1 MSVWL
6 VGRCGALSG
15 GLAAISVGSAA
26 AAPGTGAAGLDR
38 NVPGRQGGA
47 ITDGEGDAHRDEVE
61 DAAEHAPF
69 RAAFL
74 AWLREASERFPVP
87 VAADTAGPSWT
98 ELHLQGVHPAIWV
111 SLTGAGGIDVGVGW
125 DGVFWDLLTSPDVAA
140 EPVAGGGWR
149 NVLLVPEARVVHPTR
164 EAAWRVGFE
173 DLLGWINGELAA
185 ATHLALWGSKH
196 GCTWAWLA
204 RDGRTVR
211 GRQPLAGRNAPVHL
225 LPVHGTAWAAARAEL
240 AGHAGHDD
248 RDGRA
253 IGSAVQRGRHVYVYD
268 GHGRQLAMLTAGQGL
283 GDGLQGYTAATVSV
297 RRGRL
302 IHTYD
307 GRGRHLSMTPAR

>member
-1 MSVWL
+1 MAEWL
-6 VGRCGALSG
+6 MGRRGALAG
-15 GLAAISVGSAA
+15 GLAAISAGSAA
-26 AAPGTGAAGLDR
+26 AAPWTSVAQLGRRAPGPQDGAVADDQAG
-38 NVPGRQGGA
+38 
-47 ITDGEGDAHRDEVE
+47 EHRDEVE

-74 AWLREASERFPVP
+74 AWLREASGRFPVP
-87 VAADTAGPSWT
+87 VAADTAAPSWT

-111 SLTGAGGIDVGVGW
+111 SLTGAGGIDAGVEW

-140 EPVAGGGWR
+140 EPVAGGGWE

-185 ATHLALWGSKH
+185 ATHLALWGNKH
-196 GCTWAWLA
+196 GGSWAWLA

-211 GRQPLAGRNAPVHL
+211 GRQPLVGRNAPVHL
-225 LPVHGTAWAAARAEL
+225 LPVHGTAWAAARAAL
-240 AGHAGHDD
+240 AGHAGYDD
-248 RDGRA
+248 RDGRV
-253 IGSAVQRGRHVYVYD
+253 IGSAVQRGRHVHVYD
-268 GHGRQLAMLTAGQGL
+268 GRGRQLAMLTAG
-283 GDGLQGYTAATVSV
+283 DGLQGYMGSTVSI
-297 RRGRL
+297 RRGSL